1 MQDDVTE
8 RMRAILIDWLVEVHL
23 KFKGLPQTQ
32 FQTVNIIDR
41 FLMQRH
47 ISRKKLQLQGI
58 SAMQI
63 ACKFEEI
70 YPPEISDFVYIT
82 DNVYIIKNLL
92 ISLKKGPF
100 IIATMCLKLNA
111 KFKIQI

>member
-1 MQDDVTE
+1 MQDDITE
-8 RMRAILIDWLVEVHL
+8 RMRAILIDWLIEVHL
-23 KFKGLPQTQ
+23 KFKGLPQTL

-41 FLMQRH
+41 FLSEKH
-47 ISRKKLQLQGI
+47 ISRKRLQLLGV

-82 DNVYIIKNLL
+82 DSVC
-92 ISLKKGPF
+92 ISL
-100 IIATMCLKLNA
+100 NY
-111 KFKIQI
+111 